1 MVAKIRIKNYIILK
15 NQYKSLKGKQ
25 KEHVFELIEQY
36 KNGSP
41 YNINTLRYDINNYL
55 TSKSN
60 QKQDIKYYQSMVKY
74 LTSTNKRQAAK
85 QQKLTEKYENLVKQI
100 DKKIKPKQKKSKYLI
115 DIYFFSRVPR
125 HENQR
130 HDFIKK

>member
-1 MVAKIRIKNYIILK
+1 MK

-74 LTSTNKRQAAK
+74 LISTNKRQAAK
-85 QQKLTEKYENLVKQI
+85 Q
-100 DKKIKPKQKKSKYLI
+100 KKITDNANLIKQL
-115 DIYFFSRVPR
+115 
-125 HENQR
+125 ENNKNQTEE
-130 HDFIKK
+130 K